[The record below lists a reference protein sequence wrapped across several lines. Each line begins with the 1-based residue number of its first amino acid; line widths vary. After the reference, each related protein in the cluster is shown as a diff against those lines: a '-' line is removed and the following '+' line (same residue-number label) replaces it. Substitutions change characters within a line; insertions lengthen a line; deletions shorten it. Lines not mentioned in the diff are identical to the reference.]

1 MISNF
6 TKVLIILLPLI
17 LGFGSGLFYSSK
29 NIPKPK
35 TRFNPP
41 GWVFGV
47 VWPILY
53 LLLGYSSYL
62 IYSSNSKEHNTVFI
76 LYIIHLLLL
85 TAWWPFFVKYP
96 GFRAYAFWSLIFI
109 LFYACLLFSLY
120 YKINKRAAY
129 CLIPYILWL
138 SFASYLSYST

>member
-1 MISNF
+1 MISNII
-6 TKVLIILLPLI
+6 KVLIILLPLI
-17 LGFGSGLFYSSK
+17 LGFGSGIFYSSK

-53 LLLGYSSYL
+53 ILLGYSSYL

-85 TAWWPFFVKYP
+85 TAWWLFFVKYP